1 MTDSF
6 KRFANENDI
15 ANAFREGWQ
24 AACNL
29 HLHKPQG
36 PSFNVAWLASDAF
49 TRMPEADQAND
60 RWIPTADQRPAP
72 EGQER

>member
-1 MTDSF
+1 MTANF

-29 HLHKPQG
+29 HLRKPQG
-36 PSFNVAWLASDAF
+36 PGFNVAWSESDAF
-49 TRMPEADQAND
+49 TRMQKPTRRMIVGYLPAQP
-60 RWIPTADQRPAP
+60 IPNRKRHD
-72 EGQER
+72 